1 MVSSRPVAT
10 APLPSRPAAPLDVA
24 RVRADFPIL
33 SESVRNGRP
42 LVYLDN
48 AATSQKPR
56 QVIAAIS
63 RFYTS
68 ENANIHRGL
77 HYLSERATTAYDAAR
92 EKVARFLG
100 AGSPSEIIFTRG
112 TTEAIN
118 LVAQSWGRS
127 NLRPGDE
134 VLVTAM
140 EHHANLVPWQLVCE
154 QTGATFRAVPIT
166 DRGELDL
173 DAFDRLLT
181 DRTRLFAVGH
191 VSNALGTVNPVRALA
206 ARAHARGALVL
217 VDGAQSAPHMPI
229 DVSELDCDF
238 FACSGHKLFGPTGIG
253 VLYGRSDV
261 LDRMPP
267 WQTGGDMIER
277 VTLERTTW
285 AAPPARFEAGT
296 PPIAEVIGLAAAID
310 YVESVGLRAI
320 GTWERELLARATE
333 LIGAL
338 PGVRLVGTAR
348 EKAGVLSF
356 VLEGIHPHDVG
367 TVLDDEGVAVRA
379 GHHCAQPVMQRFGIP
394 ATVRASFAFY
404 NTPDEIDVLV
414 RGVERARKVFG

>member
-1 MVSSRPVAT
+1 MVSTTPVTSTSRSHGAD
-10 APLPSRPAAPLDVA
+10 LFDVQ

-33 SESVRNGRP
+33 SRTVRAGRP

-56 QVIAAIS
+56 QVIDAIS
-63 RFYTS
+63 RFYGRD
-68 ENANIHRGL
+68 NANIHRGL
-77 HYLSERATTAYDAAR
+77 HYLSEHATAAFDAAR

-100 AGSPSEIIFTRG
+100 AGSAREIVFTRG

-118 LVAQSWGRS
+118 LVAQSWART

-134 VLVTAM
+134 ILVTAM

-154 QTGATFRAVPIT
+154 QTGAAFRAVPIT

-173 DAFDRLLT
+173 DAFERMMT
-181 DRTRLFAVGH
+181 DRTRLLAVGH
-191 VSNALGTVNPVRALA
+191 VSNALGTVNPVRELA

-217 VDGAQSAPHMPI
+217 VDGAQSAPHLRV
-229 DVSELDCDF
+229 DVTELGCDF
-238 FACSGHKLFGPTGIG
+238 FACSAHKLFGPTGVG
-253 VLYGRSDV
+253 VLFGRTAI
-261 LDRMPP
+261 LDAMPP
-267 WQTGGDMIER
+267 WQAGGDMIER
-277 VTLERTTW
+277 VTLERSTW
-285 AAPPARFEAGT
+285 ASPPARFEAGT

-310 YVESVGLRAI
+310 YVEMVGRDAI
-320 GTWERELLARATE
+320 AQWEGELLARATD
-333 LIGAL
+333 LVGAL
-338 PGVRLVGTAR
+338 PGVRLIGTAR

-356 VLEGIHPHDVG
+356 VMEGIHPHDVG

-404 NTPDEIDVLV
+404 NTTSEIDALV
-414 RGVERARKVFG
+414 RGVERARKVFS

>member
-1 MVSSRPVAT
+1 MPSPPIAT
-10 APLPSRPAAPLDVA
+10 APPPSRLAAPLDVE

-33 SESVRNGRP
+33 SETVRGGRP

-56 QVIAAIS
+56 QVIDAIS

-100 AGSPSEIIFTRG
+100 AGSPSEIVFTRG

-127 NLRPGDE
+127 TLRPGDE
-134 VLVTAM
+134 VLVTGM

-181 DRTRLFAVGH
+181 ERTRLFAVGH
-191 VSNALGTVNPVRALA
+191 VSNALGTVNPVRELA
-206 ARAHARGALVL
+206 ARARARGAVVL
-217 VDGAQSAPHMPI
+217 VDGAQSAPHRSI
-229 DVSELDCDF
+229 DVAELGCDF

-253 VLYGRSDV
+253 VLYGRKAI
-261 LDRMPP
+261 LDGMPP

-296 PPIAEVIGLAAAID
+296 PPIAEVLGLAVAID
-310 YVESVGLRAI
+310 YVESVGLGAI
-320 GTWERELLARATE
+320 GKWEGELLARATE
-333 LIGAL
+333 LVGAL
-338 PGVRLVGTAR
+338 PGVRIIGTAR

-404 NTPDEIDVLV
+404 NTPDEIEVLV
-414 RGVERARKVFG
+414 RGVVRARKVFG